1 MKTAMPTFSQL
12 FISGATELPTEN
24 SVTQY
29 DENLNILAVIFL
41 VSHNTS
47 IIRVIK
53 SRRIRWGEHVKHMG
67 KKTGAYRVLV
77 GNLSDRDHVEDPGLD
92 GRIILR

>member
-12 FISGATELPTEN
+12 LISGATKLPTED

-29 DENLNILAVIFL
+29 AADLNILAVIFL
-41 VSHNTS
+41 VSHY

-53 SRRIRWGEHVKHMG
+53 SIRIRWGNM
-67 KKTGAYRVLV
+67 
-77 GNLSDRDHVEDPGLD
+77 
-92 GRIILR
+92 

>member
-12 FISGATELPTEN
+12 FISGDTKLPTED

-29 DENLNILAVIFL
+29 AANLNILAVIFL
-41 VSHNTS
+41 VGHN

-53 SRRIRWGEHVKHMG
+53 SRRIRWGKHVEHMG
-67 KKTGAYRVLV
+67 KRSGAYK
-77 GNLSDRDHVEDPGLD
+77 GYGGET
-92 GRIILR
+92 